1 MHTSQSGGALNPSG
15 SGHISPPH
23 IPQNVHTPPSTARN
37 ANIMSRSPAKPHPP
51 LPDESDFRPPSR
63 ARHDGVSRPSSPA
76 KLSSQQYHQ
85 ARTPPGS
92 PRNPNASLQ
101 PNGNNPGSPS
111 RSPGYL
117 APTSSSRAGTPSGS
131 RMLPNS
137 SRSDDSHSLLSPS
150 AMSGGHPPSSST
162 SHSAPP
168 NACSA
173 CGLPMTAQF
182 VRALGTVFH
191 LDCFRCRDCN
201 SVVASKFFPIEGP
214 DGRQQPLCERDY
226 FKRLNLICAKCDM
239 ALRGSYITACDKKY
253 HVEHFTCSVC
263 PTLFG
268 PQDSYYEHDGAVFCH
283 WHYSTRFAVKCV
295 GCNSAILKQF
305 VEINRN
311 QRDSAFHPEC
321 YLIHKFW
328 NVKVVPRP
336 PVLAIQPPPPPSPS
350 AENGDAPTPTPTQ
363 LTYVTEEQQTTAAS
377 LKAAQLKMEAQV
389 YAIWTNLSAFE
400 ESSAACISDM
410 LTHVSA
416 GIFLDAIRMA
426 EKFILHVEVLFAAI
440 DEIEDRFAALGA
452 KGMSHVRE
460 ARMLCRKTVDL
471 FTLLSHTPSSDSK
484 HSPSGMSQD
493 LLALVTGL
501 AHYLKILIR
510 IALTGALKLEREL
523 GDNGVALSRF
533 LDRMKALAKSGGDV
547 RARRLVS
554 SKSLVPNASSNGN
567 DSNVAAY
574 GYRSLAPEVAGESPF
589 ASPAGVGMGA
599 PSDLCTHC
607 GLTVEEDCVR
617 LGTYQRWHS
626 GCIKCRQED
635 CGRTA
640 LAPVPPTNGAAE
652 KKPEGDEEGPKKM
665 PSARRPP
672 AEAGKFVFEP
682 KPEMGAGGMP
692 VPNAIYCTEHGAV
705 PPCKAGFEAV
715 SRLEQYAFLLN
726 VALRRLFLLLK
737 KRGAMGSDADLAAA
751 SASSNH
757 RDSNDI
763 MRMKSVH
770 LDRKLSATARLP
782 KRSTIVESPTGKVAQ
797 RTDVGSQRGEVAARG
812 VVTPA
817 PSLLGSTL
825 VGQSAAPSQAGSMYS
840 ASNVSVNVPITLR
853 QPRPPNS
860 GGESPTSGVLRPPFA
875 RNNTQVRIVDES
887 LASPVREDAFDG
899 DGSSEGLT
907 LGDIPQLVEAEQRRS
922 LPRQGGRRLIAELSP
937 LELLVV
943 KHVAMFHLTR
953 GPLREVVDLDEL
965 SELLEVKKNT
975 FWGKL
980 FKGGKD
986 KQAIKKKGVFTVPLE
1001 LLVEREGVE
1010 SMLGASRSTVRIPTF
1025 IEDLVSA
1032 MKQMDMSVE
1041 GIFRKNGNIR
1051 RMNAVIEAIDR
1062 DPTSVDLT
1070 QDNPVQLAAL
1080 LKKFLREMPDPLLT
1094 YRLYKLLLAAQSV
1107 RDEKEKTKLL
1117 HYIVILLPKAHR
1129 DTMEVLFVFL
1139 KWVSLFSHVDE
1150 ETGSKMDLVNL
1161 ATVITPSIL
1170 YSKGRDAAREESFAA
1185 IGIVTRLLE
1194 DQDLFFSVPDD
1205 FLWVLGNLEAFS
1217 GALDMPT
1224 RDVQR
1229 RCENVL
1235 LRARRPAGPPS
1246 NNSTGPPMP
1255 SSGYLPAGGPRSDS
1269 HTTASRPPDLAR
1281 GRQGSNPLERPPPRI
1296 NGNGGGRSQSTE
1308 RPPGPQQVR
1317 SE

>member
-1 MHTSQSGGALNPSG
+1 MSLGGAL
-15 SGHISPPH
+15 
-23 IPQNVHTPPSTARN
+23 
-37 ANIMSRSPAKPHPP
+37 
-51 LPDESDFRPPSR
+51 
-63 ARHDGVSRPSSPA
+63 
-76 KLSSQQYHQ
+76 
-85 ARTPPGS
+85 
-92 PRNPNASLQ
+92 
-101 PNGNNPGSPS
+101 
-111 RSPGYL
+111 
-117 APTSSSRAGTPSGS
+117 
-131 RMLPNS
+131 
-137 SRSDDSHSLLSPS
+137 
-150 AMSGGHPPSSST
+150 PPSSST
-162 SHSAPP
+162 SHSASP
-168 NACSA
+168 NTCSA
-173 CGLPMTAQF
+173 CNQPMTAQF

-201 SVVASKFFPIEGP
+201 CVVASKFFPIEGP

-239 ALRGSYITACDKKY
+239 ALRGSYITACEKKY

-328 NVKVVPRP
+328 NVKVVSKP
-336 PVLAIQPPPPPSPS
+336 PVLAIQPPPPASPL
-350 AENGDAPTPTPTQ
+350 AETYGDLAPAPTQP
-363 LTYVTEEQQTTAAS
+363 TYVTEEQQTTATS
-377 LKAAQLKMEAQV
+377 LKAAQVKMEAQV

-416 GIFLDAIRMA
+416 GVYLDAIRMA

-440 DEIEDRFAALGA
+440 DEIEERFAGMAA
-452 KGMSHVRE
+452 KAGMSHVRE

-471 FTLLSHTPSSDSK
+471 FTLLSHTHSPNDPK
-484 HSPSGMSQD
+484 HSGSGMTQE

-523 GDNGVALSRF
+523 GDNGVALGRF

-554 SKSLVPNASSNGN
+554 SSKLSLTDSAITDGSGDGN
-567 DSNVAAY
+567 ETSVAAY

-589 ASPAGVGMGA
+589 ANSAGVGMGA
-599 PSDLCTHC
+599 PSDLCTLC

-626 GCIKCRQED
+626 GCVRCNRDD

-640 LAPVPPTNGAAE
+640 MAPLPAPPSNGTVD
-652 KKPEGDEEGPKKM
+652 KKPEADEEPKKVS
-665 PSARRPP
+665 SARRPP
-672 AEAGKFVFEP
+672 AEVGKFVFEP
-682 KPEMGAGGMP
+682 KADAGGGVP
-692 VPNAIYCTEHGAV
+692 VPSAIYCTDHGAV
-705 PPCKAGFEAV
+705 PPCQSGFEAV

-737 KRGAMGSDADLAAA
+737 KRGAMGSDADLSAA
-751 SASSNH
+751 SSSSHH

-763 MRMKSVH
+763 MRMKAVH

-797 RTDVGSQRGEVAARG
+797 RTDVGAQKGEMSGRGAAG
-812 VVTPA
+812 QTGQSGTVGTVGQTGQA
-817 PSLLGSTL
+817 VGATHLGPTL
-825 VGQSAAPSQAGSMYS
+825 VMGQSAPPSQAGSMHQVPLGS
-840 ASNVSVNVPITLR
+840 PAPITLR
-853 QPRPPNS
+853 QPRPPNAGS
-860 GGESPTSGVLRPPFA
+860 PVDSPTSAVLRPTFT
-875 RNNTQVRIVDES
+875 RGNTQVRIVDDT
-887 LASPVREDAFDG
+887 LTSPVGDDAPE
-899 DGSSEGLT
+899 GSTGGSGAPIEGIT
-907 LGDIPQLVEAEQRRS
+907 LGDIPQIVEAEHRRS
-922 LPRQGGRRLIAELSP
+922 LPRQNARRLIAELSP

-943 KHVAMFHLTR
+943 KHVAVLYLMR
-953 GPLREVVDLDEL
+953 SPLRDVLDMDEL
-965 SELLEVKKNT
+965 GELLEVKKNT

-980 FKGGKD
+980 FKGGKE
-986 KQAIKKKGVFTVPLE
+986 KQAIKKKGVFGIPLE

-1010 SMLGASRSTVRIPTF
+1010 SFLGASSRAAVRIPTF
-1025 IEDLVSA
+1025 VEDLISA

-1051 RMNAVIEAIDR
+1051 RINAVIEAIDR

-1080 LKKFLREMPDPLLT
+1080 LKKFLREMPEPLLT
-1094 YRLYKLLLAAQSV
+1094 YRLYRVLLAAQSISV
-1107 RDEKEKTKLL
+1107 EKDKMRIL
-1117 HYIVILLPKAHR
+1117 HLVTLLLPKPHR

-1185 IGIVTRLLE
+1185 IGIITRLLE

-1205 FLWVLGNLEAFS
+1205 FLWILGNIESFN

-1229 RCENVL
+1229 RCEHFL
-1235 LRARRPAGPPS
+1235 KSRRPGAPPS
-1246 NNSTGPPMP
+1246 NNSNNLPQT
-1255 SSGYLPAGGPRSDS
+1255 SSQGYLPSGGPRSDS
-1269 HTTASRPPDLAR
+1269 HTMVNRPSEQNTPR
-1281 GRQGSNPLERPPPRI
+1281 GRQGSNPLDARPPPRI

-1308 RPPGPQQVR
+1308 RPPAPQHMR
-1317 SE
+1317 SEISAAPAPTHPGFAHAPFSHQPGMGYGQAPPSPRMTPASRTPGTPVSRPPSQVMARPSMDYGQNERHPQ